1 MGNNNPFSTE
11 ERAGK
16 PKKKKNEKRFRISWF
31 NYTGYI
37 LLAIWLLFLGV
48 YPDQTLRQYGIL
60 STAIIIIL
68 IVIIMRVRLEVI
80 IKNDKLIIVKG
91 IISKH
96 VTEIFIGDIRAIDI
110 KQNIIERILGFG
122 DVMIATSATSGYE
135 IIIENI
141 GAPHKLKQEIENAR
155 AKFTSYANSAP

>member
-1 MGNNNPFSTE
+1 MGNNNLSSAEKRTE
-11 ERAGK
+11 EPSR
-16 PKKKKNEKRFRISWF
+16 KKNEKRFRISWF

-48 YPDQTLRQYGIL
+48 YPDQMLRQYGIL

-68 IVIIMRVRLEVI
+68 IVIIMRIRLEVI
-80 IKNDKLIIVKG
+80 IKDDKLIIVKG

-96 VTEIFIGDIRAIDI
+96 VTEIFIRDIRAIDI
-110 KQNIIERILGFG
+110 KQNIVERILGFG

-135 IIIENI
+135 IVIENI

-155 AKFTSYANSAP
+155 EKFND

>member
-1 MGNNNPFSTE
+1 MVKNNYSSMEKKVDE
-11 ERAGK
+11 ERN
-16 PKKKKNEKRFRISWF
+16 KKNEKRFRISWF

-37 LLAIWLLFLGV
+37 FLAIWLLFLGV
-48 YPDQTLRQYGIL
+48 YPDQMLRQYGIL
-60 STAIIIIL
+60 STAIIIFLTI
-68 IVIIMRVRLEVI
+68 IIMRIQLEVI
-80 IKNDKLIIVKG
+80 IKDDKLIIVKG

-155 AKFTSYANSAP
+155 ANFTR

>member
-1 MGNNNPFSTE
+1 MENNNHSITE
-11 ERAGK
+11 KKVEAKGK
-16 PKKKKNEKRFRISWF
+16 QKNEKRFRISWF
-31 NYTGYI
+31 NYTGHI

-48 YPDQTLRQYGIL
+48 YPDQMLRQYGIL
-60 STAIIIIL
+60 STAIIIFL
-68 IVIIMRVRLEVI
+68 IVIIMRIRLEVI
-80 IKNDKLIIVKG
+80 IRDDKLIIVKG

-135 IIIENI
+135 IVIENI
-141 GAPHKLKQEIENAR
+141 GAPHKLKREIENAR
-155 AKFTSYANSAP
+155 AKFTS

>member
-1 MGNNNPFSTE
+1 MVKNNYSSMEKKGDE
-11 ERAGK
+11 ERN
-16 PKKKKNEKRFRISWF
+16 KKNEKRFRISWF

-37 LLAIWLLFLGV
+37 FLAIWLLFLGV
-48 YPDQTLRQYGIL
+48 YPDQMLRQYGIL
-60 STAIIIIL
+60 STAIIIFLTIL
-68 IVIIMRVRLEVI
+68 IMRIQLEVI
-80 IKNDKLIIVKG
+80 IKDDKLIIVKG

-155 AKFTSYANSAP
+155 ANFTR

>member
-1 MGNNNPFSTE
+1 MANNNPSSMDKKVE
-11 ERAGK
+11 E
-16 PKKKKNEKRFRISWF
+16 PVKKKNEKQFRISWF

-37 LLAIWLLFLGV
+37 LLVIWLLFLGL
-48 YPDQTLRQYGIL
+48 YPDQMIRQYGIL
-60 STAIIIIL
+60 STAIIIFL
-68 IVIIMRVRLEVI
+68 TVIIMRIRLKVI
-80 IKNDKLIIVKG
+80 IKNDKLVIVKG

-110 KQNIIERILGFG
+110 KQNILERILGFG

-155 AKFTSYANSAP
+155 SKFTG

>member
-1 MGNNNPFSTE
+1 MVKNNYSSMEKKGDE
-11 ERAGK
+11 ERN
-16 PKKKKNEKRFRISWF
+16 KKNEKRFRISWF

-37 LLAIWLLFLGV
+37 FLAIWLLFLGV
-48 YPDQTLRQYGIL
+48 YPDQMLRQYGIL
-60 STAIIIIL
+60 STAIIIFLTI
-68 IVIIMRVRLEVI
+68 IIMRIQLEVI
-80 IKNDKLIIVKG
+80 IKDDKLIIVKG

-155 AKFTSYANSAP
+155 ANFTR